1 MKQFIKT
8 NLIFLVPLVFDGLV
22 VTAHYL
28 LKNKYGFFDLDGEGN
43 LNSAYSGL
51 KLLFIGGLVLFQ
63 FLILQKTKDRLKKR
77 LIWLLTAASFIY
89 LGIDEMMAIH
99 ERTGFV
105 FNNLLG
111 VSNSAGASFNWI
123 IYFSPLIALALLVYA
138 GFIIYSWQKNS
149 TVGIWLLAGT
159 LLLIAGLGVEAL
171 SGQIIYPRGLVTHN
185 FSLYFR
191 FIIIEE
197 VVELLGASCFL
208 AGVWYSAKNDFCGYF
223 KMDSGV

>member
-8 NLIFLVPLVFDGLV
+8 NLIFLILLALDGLV

-51 KLLFIGGLVLFQ
+51 KLLFIGGLILFQ
-63 FLILQKTKDRLKKR
+63 FLIFYKIKDKFKKR
-77 LIWLLTAASFIY
+77 LVWLLTAVSFIY

-123 IYFSPLIALALLVYA
+123 IYFSSRILEISLEH
-138 GFIIYSWQKNS
+138 
-149 TVGIWLLAGT
+149 
-159 LLLIAGLGVEAL
+159 LLL
-171 SGQIIYPRGLVTHN
+171 R
-185 FSLYFR
+185 FSMYFTVLQP
-191 FIIIEE
+191 IT
-197 VVELLGASCFL
+197 VHFL
-208 AGVWYSAKNDFCGYF
+208 PSLICWTQ
-223 KMDSGV
+223 